1 VSENARVDAMVVAL
15 RAGRPAEVGRL
26 LSASHTSL
34 RDDFEVSV
42 DAVEQT
48 VARAER
54 ARAVGARILGGGFGG
69 LVLALFPPAV
79 ELPSCALEVR
89 AGGPARIC

>member
-1 VSENARVDAMVVAL
+1 MVVAL

-26 LSASHTSL
+26 LSTSHASL

-42 DAVEQT
+42 DAVERA

-54 ARAVGARILGGGFGG
+54 AGALGARILGGGFGG
-69 LVLALFPPAV
+69 LVLALFPPAA
-79 ELPSCALEVR
+79 ELPSDALEVR
-89 AGGPARIC
+89 AGGAARIC